1 MLGNHFIASSLDGKR
16 KEAYMRTVARRS
28 IQTIEHR
35 TQVVGSFVDSN
46 TAKEFFVRRLSDR
59 VSPSRQLFIV
69 TINNDVCNG
78 DVIPFAEIS
87 LSNDK
92 MRYVVKPSTQY
103 PQYAQD
109 SLLKRI
115 EAAIAQYMK
124 NYREK
129 NYH

>member
-1 MLGNHFIASSLDGKR
+1 
-16 KEAYMRTVARRS
+16 MRTVARRS

-59 VSPSRQLFIV
+59 ASPSRQFFIV

-109 SLLKRI
+109 CLLKRI